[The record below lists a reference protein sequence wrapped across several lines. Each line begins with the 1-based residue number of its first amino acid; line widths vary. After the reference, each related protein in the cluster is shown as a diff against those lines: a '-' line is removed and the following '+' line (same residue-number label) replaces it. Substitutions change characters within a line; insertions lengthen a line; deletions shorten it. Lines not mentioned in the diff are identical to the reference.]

1 MTLSDKYRYIQSL
14 GKITHDGKEYVFTR
28 DPIKDCPVVT
38 MSNASKCV
46 LIETIY
52 DLIKELK

>member
-1 MTLSDKYRYIQSL
+1 M

-28 DPIKDCPVVT
+28 DPMKDCPIVT
-38 MSNASKCV
+38 MSNTSKCA
-46 LIETIY
+46 LIEAIY